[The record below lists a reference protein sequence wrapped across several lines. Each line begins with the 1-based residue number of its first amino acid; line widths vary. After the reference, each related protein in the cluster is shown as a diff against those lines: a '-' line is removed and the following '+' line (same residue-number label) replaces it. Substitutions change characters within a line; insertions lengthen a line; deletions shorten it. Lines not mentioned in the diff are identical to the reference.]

1 MTRELNAVS
10 SIGKQIRNF
19 GPSVLPA
26 DAPDPELLDEAVE
39 ETVEEVQESPDPKA
53 LTLDADSATEL
64 AAQLQSLTNPETV
77 PTVSETTAQSSADAE
92 TKEESGSLLSSLDPN
107 LG

>member
-1 MTRELNAVS
+1 MTRELNPVS
-10 SIGKQIRNF
+10 MIGKQIRNF

-26 DAPDPELLDEAVE
+26 DAPDPEPEADLAE
-39 ETVEEVQESPDPKA
+39 EVDEEVQESPDPKV

-64 AAQLQSLTNPETV
+64 AAQLQGLTSPETA
-77 PTVSETTAQSSADAE
+77 PSGSGTTAQPSADEE